1 MISPQQYRKLMK
13 QFQLENHIGRSAI
26 KAGID
31 PKTAS
36 KYINGAAGPDEQPGE
51 RCWRTHPDAFA
62 GVWPGVEEMLF
73 REPELQAKVIF
84 EELLEKEC
92 GKFSHRQRRSFERRV
107 RAWKRRHGAEREL
120 FFTQDHQPGERL
132 QLDWMHCEK
141 LEIELAQDERF
152 DHLLVHVVLP
162 YSNWEWARVCYSESY
177 LSLKSGLQSAL
188 VELGACPRYCQSD
201 QSSTATH
208 VRGGG
213 SRRSGREYNARY
225 LGLLAHYE
233 LKPAVIGVGE
243 PHENGDV
250 ESAHGHLRTAIDQ
263 ALRLRGSRR
272 FGSVAEYE
280 AFIFTLV
287 RGRNAMRKERFD
299 IEWAALRPLAATRW
313 PEYDEEVGKVSREAL
328 VRVGKQVYSVPARY
342 AGERLR
348 VRITETEL
356 TFYWNGEVVER
367 TEKRRGNKG
376 AFVNW
381 RHVIV
386 AMQRKPGAL
395 IGWRHR
401 EAMFPD
407 ARWRGLYDLLKE
419 RHSPGRAERE
429 YLGILALGLQ
439 ESLEK
444 LQAVIEEL
452 GQEVSLDTMRRRFCP
467 PNEIVEMKLEVNLS
481 VYDELLSAESIDP
494 AGEEAA

>member
-1 MISPQQYRKLMK
+1 
-13 QFQLENHIGRSAI
+13 
-26 KAGID
+26 
-31 PKTAS
+31 
-36 KYINGAAGPDEQPGE
+36 
-51 RCWRTHPDAFA
+51 
-62 GVWPGVEEMLF
+62 
-73 REPELQAKVIF
+73 
-84 EELLEKEC
+84 
-92 GKFSHRQRRSFERRV
+92 
-107 RAWKRRHGAEREL
+107 
-120 FFTQDHQPGERL
+120 
-132 QLDWMHCEK
+132 
-141 LEIELAQDERF
+141 
-152 DHLLVHVVLP
+152 
-162 YSNWEWARVCYSESY
+162 
-177 LSLKSGLQSAL
+177 
-188 VELGACPRYCQSD
+188 
-201 QSSTATH
+201 
-208 VRGGG
+208 
-213 SRRSGREYNARY
+213 
-225 LGLLAHYE
+225 
-233 LKPAVIGVGE
+233 
-243 PHENGDV
+243 
-250 ESAHGHLRTAIDQ
+250 
-263 ALRLRGSRR
+263 
-272 FGSVAEYE
+272 
-280 AFIFTLV
+280 
-287 RGRNAMRKERFD
+287 
-299 IEWAALRPLAATRW
+299 
-313 PEYDEEVGKVSREAL
+313 
-328 VRVGKQVYSVPARY
+328 VRVGQQVYSVPARY

-356 TFYWNGEVVER
+356 TFYCNGEVVER

-467 PNEIVEMKLEVNLS
+467 PNEILEMKLEVNLS

-494 AGEEAA
+494 AQEEAA

>member
-1 MISPQQYRKLMK
+1 
-13 QFQLENHIGRSAI
+13 
-26 KAGID
+26 
-31 PKTAS
+31 
-36 KYINGAAGPDEQPGE
+36 
-51 RCWRTHPDAFA
+51 
-62 GVWPGVEEMLF
+62 MLF
-73 REPELQAKVIF
+73 REPGLQAKAIF
-84 EELLEKEC
+84 EELLEKEG
-92 GKFSHRQRRSFERRV
+92 GKFSRRQRRSFERRV
-107 RAWKRRHGAEREL
+107 RAWKRRHGTEREL
-120 FFTQDHQPGERL
+120 YFTQDHQPGERL
-132 QLDWMHCEK
+132 QIDWMHCEK
-141 LEIELAQDERF
+141 LEIELAQDERL

-162 YSNWEWARVCYSESY
+162 YSNWEWARVWYRESY

-188 VELGACPRYCQSD
+188 VELCACPRYCQSD

-225 LGLLAHYE
+225 LGLLAHYD

-272 FGSVAEYE
+272 FGNVAEYE

-287 RGRNAMRKERFD
+287 RARNATRKERFD
-299 IEWAALRPLAATRW
+299 TEWAALRPLAATRW
-313 PEYDEEVGKVSREAL
+313 PEYDEAVGKVSREAL
-328 VRVGKQVYSVPARY
+328 VRVGQQVYSVPARY

-356 TFYWNGEVVER
+356 TFYCNGEVVER

-452 GQEVSLDTMRRRFCP
+452 GQKVSLDTMRRRFCP
-467 PNEIVEMKLEVNLS
+467 PNEILEMKLEVNLS

-494 AGEEAA
+494 AQEEAA